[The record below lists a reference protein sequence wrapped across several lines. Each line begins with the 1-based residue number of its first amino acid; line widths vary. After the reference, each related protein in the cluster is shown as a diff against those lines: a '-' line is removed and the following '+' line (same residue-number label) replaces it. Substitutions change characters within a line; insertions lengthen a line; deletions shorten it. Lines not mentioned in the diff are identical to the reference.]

1 MSDLFEIHILN
12 YQKAV
17 ELDPEMGEGP
27 DGITLF
33 LRNISKSPTTIIDR
47 VNYLEAELK
56 KPSTER
62 LLSNPEEDA
71 KQRSYKLEGT
81 ISD

>member
-1 MSDLFEIHILN
+1 MSDLFEIPILN

-27 DGITLF
+27 DWITLF
-33 LRNISKSPTTIIDR
+33 LRNISKSPPTIIDR
-47 VNYLEAELK
+47 ENYLEAELK

-62 LLSNPEEDA
+62 LLSNHEEDA
-71 KQRSYKLEGT
+71 KQLSYKLEGT